1 MEFLWVMLFLLQET
15 SEELCIDGFL
25 SNQHQFKNSKKE
37 KDWEGH
43 YIFNLCFSW
52 RTVCHFL
59 CRLFCHLKMCC
70 LGLSFLFIQLSLAE
84 ESNITSYHY
93 YLAHCIMSFIV
104 FWPNIIYIKINS
116 TCCVIDMNMCCLIKF
131 HVDMLTL
138 SMI

>member
-43 YIFNLCFSW
+43 YIFNLCFRQ

-70 LGLSFLFIQLSLAE
+70 LGLFFFIHLIITGRGEQRYIISLLSCTLHHV
-84 ESNITSYHY
+84 IY
-93 YLAHCIMSFIV
+93 YLLA
-104 FWPNIIYIKINS
+104 KIHLYQ
-116 TCCVIDMNMCCLIKF
+116 DYFNMLC
-131 HVDMLTL
+131 HWHEYVL
-138 SMI
+138 SN